1 MMANLS
7 DVPGVPTK
15 LDQQLRSLL
24 LSLREHVRQLRGYDG
39 DKEARA
45 VTLADLQ
52 TAVGT
57 TIVVTNPGGG
67 GGGTTPDYTPPPT
80 PTGCVVVA
88 GIDFLA
94 YQTDAPTFT
103 QGNGYARTR
112 VYGAKWPT
120 AQVDPP
126 TRANAVL
133 IDEFVGQ
140 VGSMPTDPATRWC
153 VWLAWVTR
161 DGVESSAAAGGT
173 NGLQATTGQDVAPLL
188 AALAGKVK
196 NEQLDPASNFIFR
209 ANLFT
214 IAPAAG
220 GLPNVLPFS
229 VLTAPTMTPAGEL
242 LPAGTYID
250 AAYIRNLEAALG
262 RFQNAFITNAMIV
275 SVSASR
281 ITSGVISVGNYIQS
295 SNYTSGSNGAGWRIN
310 GDGTAEL
317 QAAYI
322 RGKITANQM
331 DTRDLVVRNTAGTP
345 ILGAGLSAGGGNLFK
360 NAALKLT
367 EGVRPQYLRGYSGQ
381 LNQSMWMEANGGAI
395 SDTPVWN
402 IQALSDV
409 VGHWGFEVL
418 ADGVAGGWPAAQ
430 SHVISF
436 YAAASGQMMG
446 KTFFPAWN
454 TAPSSYDWIENYPLS
469 SNWQRYSFR
478 LKRSATSDSF
488 FFAIGGLGAG
498 SAGSRLVISN
508 LQVEPGDAPSG
519 WSMPGV
525 SSLIPIT
532 ASNVS
537 TVIAD
542 AAIGTAQIGSLSV
555 GVMSTAINGGSGIGV
570 QLAGQRISVLDD
582 SAVRRVRIGYLF

>member
-67 GGGTTPDYTPPPT
+67 GGGSTPDYTPPPT

-173 NGLQATTGQDVAPLL
+173 NGLQATTGQDVTPLL

-220 GLPNVLPFS
+220 GLPNILPFS
-229 VLTAPTMTPAGEL
+229 VLTTPTMTPAGEL

-295 SNYTSGSNGAGWRIN
+295 SNYVPGVSGWRIH
-310 GDGTAEL
+310 GDGSAEL
-317 QAAYI
+317 AAASI
-322 RGKITANQM
+322 RGKVTANQI
-331 DTRDLVVRNTAGTP
+331 DGKGLEIRDNAGNL
-345 ILGAGLSAGGGNLFK
+345 ILGAGNALALGYVPAGALNSNVGGVNLAYGSQLS
-360 NAALKLT
+360 
-367 EGVRPQYLRGYSGQ
+367 
-381 LNQSMWMEANGGAI
+381 
-395 SDTPVWN
+395 
-402 IQALSDV
+402 
-409 VGHWGFEVL
+409 
-418 ADGVAGGWPAAQ
+418 
-430 SHVISF
+430 
-436 YAAASGQMMG
+436 
-446 KTFFPAWN
+446 
-454 TAPSSYDWIENYPLS
+454 
-469 SNWQRYSFR
+469 
-478 LKRSATSDSF
+478 
-488 FFAIGGLGAG
+488 G
-498 SAGSRLVISN
+498 SAGPGEYGKGLGILYDYVGGYNPFGIKAGDVFTISAEVWQDGASAAAGQIAVLYLYCANSVGTWVAQAAVSGAGQTSVGARSSATLTVHPDTVIIGWAVYHQLGSTN
-508 LQVEPGDAPSG
+508 TVGTALADRVQVERGSVATQYKPGVEPGATRG
-519 WSMPGV
+519 ATFGVNIGGQITPGN
-525 SSLIPIT
+525 
-532 ASNVS
+532 AS
-537 TVIAD
+537 TYIAN
-542 AAIGTAQIGSLSV
+542 AAIGAAQIGSLSV
-555 GVMSTAINGGSGIGV
+555 GVMSTAINGGSGVGV

-582 SAVRRVRIGYLF
+582 SAVRRIRIGYLF